1 MRHIPSFSLPLTPPL
16 TLALTL
22 ALALVSSAPALIAQM
37 PDSPTGRMAGA
48 LLELAANP
56 DDASLDL
63 FVTER
68 LAAAAPPE
76 VTRSLHGLRRE
87 CAGGEMAGANKTGAS
102 SATLTLALPEGRCEV
117 AFTIESEA
125 PHGLIGLV
133 INVMMGGPPEGG
145 LDLDLPTGDDVA
157 LGEVLDRQLKKLTAD
172 DEFSGVVLLARQGK
186 PIFHRAYGYANRET
200 GQLNTVETRFD
211 IGSITKLIT
220 RIAIAQLAQA
230 GELDLTAT
238 VSSVLP
244 YYPNA
249 EIGGRIT
256 VQQLLDHS
264 SGLGDIFNERW
275 EGVDKSKLLTPRD
288 FFPVFSD
295 QPLGFEPGSSRSYSN
310 AGFIV
315 LGAIIEAVSGESY
328 TDYLARHIFAP
339 AGMTASGFPLRDGSD
354 TGLAVGY
361 ADEDGAGRRPNL
373 GMLPIRG
380 CPAGS
385 SSHTAADLLTLERA
399 LRAGRLLDDRW
410 TAWVYTESLEDAG
423 SARDWTIGVA
433 GGGPGVNA
441 ILEADDEITAV
452 VVSNFD
458 PPTASQLGREL
469 YGALSH

>member
-1 MRHIPSFSLPLTPPL
+1 MRHARSFILSFSLPLV
-16 TLALTL
+16 LASVLVASAT
-22 ALALVSSAPALIAQM
+22 ALAAQM

-87 CAGGEMAGANKTGAS
+87 CAGGEMAGAKKTGAS
-102 SATLTLALPEGRCEV
+102 SATLTLALPDGRCEV
-117 AFTIESEA
+117 AFTIEDEA
-125 PHGLIGLV
+125 PHGLLELAIDV
-133 INVMMGGPPEGG
+133 AMGGAPQSE
-145 LDLDLPTGDDVA
+145 LDLQLPSGDDAA
-157 LGEVLDRQLKKLTAD
+157 LAEALDRQLKRLAAD
-172 DEFSGVVLLARQGK
+172 DEFSGVVLLARQGE

-200 GQLNTVETRFD
+200 GQLNTVDTRFD

-230 GELDLTAT
+230 GELDLAAT

-244 YYPNA
+244 DYPNA
-249 EIGGRIT
+249 EIGGRIS

-275 EGVDKSKLLTPRD
+275 AGVDKSKLLTPRD
-288 FFPVFSD
+288 FFPLFAD

-315 LGAIIEAVSGESY
+315 LGAIVEAVSGQSY

-339 AGMTASGFPLRDGSD
+339 AGMNASGFPIRDGSD
-354 TGLAVGY
+354 ANLAVGY
-361 ADEDGAGRRPNL
+361 ADEDGTGLRPNL

-385 SSHTAADLLTLERA
+385 SSHTAADLMTLEHA
-399 LRAGRLLDDRW
+399 LRDGRLLDDRW
-410 TAWVYTESLEDAG
+410 TGWVYTESLENPG
-423 SARDWTIGVA
+423 SARNWTVGVA
-433 GGGPGVNA
+433 GGGPGVSA
-441 ILEADDEITAV
+441 ILEADNEVTAV

-458 PPTASQLGREL
+458 PPAASQLGREL
-469 YGALSH
+469 YDALNQ